1 MFSDEI
7 WTFFLTYRLQLAFAI
22 AALLINL
29 VLCVYA
35 FTAGDCYNPHTS
47 MWRTQLVIDIL
58 VALGYV
64 LDATSAFRFR
74 KFCYYSSI
82 LQVSSLQKSLSF
94 FWMMGTRGCPCST
107 QQLPTAWPS
116 GRTSS
121 LCSSADNGQPCSSS
135 SWAWSASS
143 LCAIP
148 SGFAPSE

>member
-1 MFSDEI
+1 MTTMDVRINAGSFMQPFEHFVSLINEFINLKQLFSDEI

-22 AALLINL
+22 AALLVNL

-74 KFCYYSSI
+74 KFCYHS
-82 LQVSSLQKSLSF
+82 
-94 FWMMGTRGCPCST
+94 
-107 QQLPTAWPS
+107 
-116 GRTSS
+116 
-121 LCSSADNGQPCSSS
+121 
-135 SWAWSASS
+135 
-143 LCAIP
+143 
-148 SGFAPSE
+148 